1 MNAKGKGVLLVLF
14 PNSPFRMMIY
24 RRVAAPRAGM
34 ISEKLET
41 VGEYLRR
48 KEKKRKTPFTARG
61 FFVVMSL
68 GTIQVGTRIP
78 SLLFSGCFCSRAWLP
93 SFR

>member
-48 KEKKRKTPFTARG
+48 KEKRNSLHSKR